1 MACDNDDCGDSVFSS
16 VSATGAHNLLNNH
29 WGDDRLDIL
38 CIASLTVTLTWGD
51 DRLDMSSISP
61 PGDTFKTHINI
72 PLFGSCFPVACYSS
86 RTRWASTSNTP
97 PCPGWRLSSFVQLL
111 CAIRASGLV
120 NRSATLKRFDI

>member
-16 VSATGAHNLLNNH
+16 MSTTGAHNLLNNH

-61 PGDTFKTHINI
+61 PGDAFKTHINV

-86 RTRWASTSNTP
+86 GTRWALTSNMMCNPLHVLTV
-97 PCPGWRLSSFVQLL
+97 CKGAKL
-111 CAIRASGLV
+111 
-120 NRSATLKRFDI
+120 